1 MSPAKLPSTR
11 KQSANRTV
19 HRSTARSGALFT
31 AGTIVSRISGVL
43 RESVVGAVFGA
54 GTVMDAFVVAYRIPN
69 LLRELIAEGALGSS
83 FTQVYTATAERDE
96 AAARRVLDDTLKLVL
111 WLGVTIVIA
120 GIALAPW
127 LVDLMSQRGT
137 APDSHRFT
145 AIAVRQTQILFPT
158 IAIFAITSI
167 ITGALH
173 KKGRFFL
180 SAVSPAAFNF
190 ANIAGALVLT
200 PAIVALASPEI
211 SNWLGDAGITGL
223 SVGVLAGAGLQLWIA
238 MTGLKGERASRSR
251 KRFPWT
257 PETKKIALLMMP
269 MVIAASAGQVN
280 VIVNTNFATSLEP
293 GAVTWLNFAFRFLQL
308 PIGMF
313 GVAISAAVLPALTRA
328 IARAGKKVDA
338 AASQEIT
345 NALELVTWL
354 LLPSFV
360 FLHIA
365 SVDVITLFY
374 EAGRFTAND
383 TAATAIA
390 LKAYSFGLL
399 SYGILKVLNSYYY
412 ATERTRYAMW
422 VGIASIAVNYFLNAA
437 LVSRMGHRG
446 LALTTSATLT
456 GNALMLIAGMTRDK
470 VRVDWR
476 EAARSTMLLAL
487 AATTAFNLTGTIE
500 PGMIDLGNKKLD
512 AVSSILI
519 HGVLTVS
526 VFALFG
532 MIRMRTSPVKFMNTV
547 RQFRSRPKGPETP
560 PENPVE

>member
-1 MSPAKLPSTR
+1 MSPKDTPPAHKHSSDRPDG
-11 KQSANRTV
+11 
-19 HRSTARSGALFT
+19 HSTARSSALFT
-31 AGTIVSRISGVL
+31 AGTLVSRLSGVL

-96 AAARRVLDDTLKLVL
+96 AAARKVLDDTLRLVF
-111 WLGVTIVIA
+111 WLGAIIVIA
-120 GIALAPW
+120 GIAFAPS
-127 LVDLMSQRGT
+127 LVTLMSRRGS
-137 APDSHRFT
+137 APDSAHFT

-167 ITGALH
+167 VTGALH

-200 PAIVALASPEI
+200 PAIIAIASPGI
-211 SNWLGDAGITGL
+211 ANWLGDAGITGL
-223 SVGVLAGAGLQLWIA
+223 SLGVLAGAGLQLWIA
-238 MTGLKGERASRSR
+238 ALGLRGDHRTRSSRWL
-251 KRFPWT
+251 PWT
-257 PETKKIALLMMP
+257 PETKKIAVLMLP

-328 IARAGKKVDA
+328 ISRAGNRVDK
-338 AASQEIT
+338 AASVEII
-345 NALELVTWL
+345 NALDLVTWL
-354 LLPSFV
+354 LVPSFV
-360 FLHIA
+360 FLYLSA
-365 SVDVITLFY
+365 TDVIALFY
-374 EAGRFTAND
+374 EAGKFTATD
-383 TAATAIA
+383 TAATGIA
-390 LKAYSFGLL
+390 LRAYSFGLV
-399 SYGILKVLNSYYY
+399 SYGLLKVLNSYYY

-422 VGIASIAVNYFLNAA
+422 VGIVSIAINYLLNAA

-456 GNALMLIAGMTRDK
+456 GNALLLLAGMTRDR
-470 VRVDWR
+470 VQVDWK
-476 EAARSTMLLAL
+476 ELARSILILAL
-487 AATTAFNLTGTIE
+487 ASVTALKLHAFLMGGLIGFDSFGQ
-500 PGMIDLGNKKLD
+500 PAWKKLTA
-512 AVSSILI
+512 AVNIL
-519 HGVLTVS
+519 GSAGATGFA
-526 VFALFG
+526 FALFAL
-532 MIRMRTSPVKFMNTV
+532 IRLRTSP
-547 RQFRSRPKGPETP
+547 RQFAKMAQNFRSRQKTR
-560 PENPVE
+560 